1 MDTNA
6 VSTQYRDRQLMLENS
21 SQPETKVKKEPEH
34 AIQKAEEA
42 QKRQE
47 VRDYDRRQRG
57 LGNIIDV
64 VM

>member
-34 AIQKAEEA
+34 TVQKAEEA

-57 LGNIIDV
+57 LGNIVDV